1 VKHLDEFR
9 DPGLAARL
17 LAAIRREVTR
27 PRVIMEV
34 CGGQTHAILRHGID
48 GLLPREIELVHGP
61 GCPVCVTS
69 QDIIDHALAIAAR
82 PGVIFCSFGDML
94 RVPGTE
100 TDLLRVKS
108 EGADV
113 RIVHSPLDAVRIAQE
128 HLDREV
134 VFFGIGFETTAPA
147 NAFAVQT
154 AFRLGL
160 RNFSLL
166 AAQVRVPP
174 ALEAI
179 LKAPGNR
186 VQAFL
191 AAGHVCTVMGVSEY
205 PPLAERW
212 RAPIIITGFE
222 PLDILEG
229 VRRAVVQLEAGRHD
243 IENAY
248 ERVTPLDGNPAARAI
263 IEEVYEPADASWR
276 GIGVIPNSGWKL
288 REKYRDWDAAARFP
302 NNGPRRFSTT
312 HCRSGDVLQGRL
324 KPTECPHFGTDCTP
338 LSPLGATMVSDEGA
352 CAAYHRAG
360 RFVSLPVVPHV
371 AT

>member
-1 VKHLDEFR
+1 MKHLEEFR
-9 DPGLAARL
+9 DPELAARL
-17 LAAIRREVTR
+17 LAAIRRSVTR
-27 PRVIMEV
+27 PWVIMEV

-69 QDIIDHALAIAAR
+69 QNIIDHALTIAAR

-100 TDLLRVKS
+100 TDLLGVKS

-113 RIVHSPLDAVRIAQE
+113 RIVHSPLDAVRIARE
-128 HLDREV
+128 RPDREV

-154 AFRLGL
+154 ACRLGV

-179 LKAPGNR
+179 LSQPGNR

-191 AAGHVCTVMGVSEY
+191 AAGHVCTVMGCGEY
-205 PPLAERW
+205 PPLAQRW
-212 RAPIIITGFE
+212 RVPIVITGFE
-222 PLDILEG
+222 PLDILDG
-229 VRRAVVQLEAGRHD
+229 VRRAVMQLEAGRHEV
-243 IENAY
+243 ENAY
-248 ERVTPLDGNPAARAI
+248 QRVTPVEGNPDARGI
-263 IEEVYEPADASWR
+263 IDDVYEATDAVWR

-288 REKYRDWDAAARFP
+288 RQKYRDWDAAIRFP
-302 NNGPRRFSTT
+302 EAGARRFD
-312 HCRSGDVLQGRL
+312 H
-324 KPTECPHFGTDCTP
+324 K
-338 LSPLGATMVSDEGA
+338 
-352 CAAYHRAG
+352 
-360 RFVSLPVVPHV
+360 LPQR
-371 AT
+371 